1 MMKLKIEAGALQ
13 VTIQESTDSDKIM
26 EQLHFS
32 RKTRYLCYSQKHIY
46 RNQQPLSQKSMLE
59 SGDLLTIIP
68 FENDEQIAAWD
79 HPVKILYEDE
89 LLLIVNKEAGML
101 VHSDGNNTNHTLC
114 NCVRHYFDQTKQQV
128 PVHPLHRLDV
138 ETSGILLFC
147 KYPLLQPLLDH
158 MMENKEIRRSY
169 LAVVRGCFPQKA
181 QIYADPIGRDRHDA
195 RRMILH
201 PKGKSAWTKAVLLRY
216 CKKKDRSLIRCTL
229 GSGRTHQIRVHMA
242 SIGHPLLGDAVYG
255 PKKCPVKNLQ
265 GQTLHAMVLGFIH
278 PRTGAYME
286 FEAPLPEYF
295 SNLLLQF
302 RKNV

>member
-26 EQLHFS
+26 EQMHFS

-114 NCVRHYFDQTKQQV
+114 NCVRHYFDQAKQQV

-181 QIYADPIGRDRHDA
+181 QIYTDPIGRDRHDA

-229 GSGRTHQIRVHMA
+229 GSGRTHQIRVHLSGHGYPLVNDPLYGGHRGNTIGRMA
-242 SIGHPLLGDAVYG
+242 LHSAQVSFYHPLLQQSVEIN
-255 PKKCPVKNLQ
+255 C
-265 GQTLHAMVLGFIH
+265 
-278 PRTGAYME
+278 
-286 FEAPLPEYF
+286 PLPDDLEK
-295 SNLLLQF
+295 LM
-302 RKNV
+302 R

>member
-1 MMKLKIEAGALQ
+1 MKLKIEAGALQ

-147 KYPLLQPLLDH
+147 K
-158 MMENKEIRRSY
+158 
-169 LAVVRGCFPQKA
+169 
-181 QIYADPIGRDRHDA
+181 
-195 RRMILH
+195 
-201 PKGKSAWTKAVLLRY
+201 
-216 CKKKDRSLIRCTL
+216 
-229 GSGRTHQIRVHMA
+229 
-242 SIGHPLLGDAVYG
+242 
-255 PKKCPVKNLQ
+255 
-265 GQTLHAMVLGFIH
+265 
-278 PRTGAYME
+278 
-286 FEAPLPEYF
+286 
-295 SNLLLQF
+295 
-302 RKNV
+302 